1 MEIRNMLISLL
12 LVSLAIFGVV
22 GIWSDLTASY
32 GVTGNENISWLG
44 ENSSMR
50 VTSTVEKLGGKIEN
64 SSVVGTTASESSFQ
78 VIPAIFDALKVIFFG
93 IPLMMWSLI
102 SDVSRLI
109 NIPALVGL
117 TIFTIVFVIVIFEI
131 ISAVLKYKM

>member
-1 MEIRNMLISLL
+1 MDIRTLLVSML

-22 GIWSDLTASY
+22 GIWGDLTTSY

-93 IPLMMWSLI
+93 VPSMMWGLI

-109 NIPALVGL
+109 RIPAIVGGV
-117 TIFTIVFVIVIFEI
+117 IFAIVFVIVIFEI
-131 ISAVLKYKM
+131 VSAVLKYRM